1 MKRISKLLSIFL
13 VLFILV
19 GCASESGHESG
30 GEYYLNQLKNYEV
43 REKNSTLDDNAE
55 FDAYLDT
62 IFDELVSDNYLYMHF
77 NVADYKAMGIEKPEV
92 GFGHL
97 VYGVDQ
103 EEFNKTEKQLEDLLA
118 FDYDSLSL
126 RQQYDYDLLH
136 YSLLETLAGLYYSKY
151 DLIFSSASQFSDGIV
166 TNLME
171 FAMYDDESEEDFLV
185 VLKDVPNYINEAI
198 EYSKQQSN
206 DGLYHSDDML
216 DEEISYIDNLISSNG
231 KSIYEHYK
239 EYDIYPEVKEIV
251 ENEVI
256 PSFVT
261 LKDYLNTLYGKTK
274 SDKLALCKIDEG
286 YAEYTYMTSSS
297 NNKDMEDIYTELIEL
312 YFDWIYNFVSIYQD
326 DENILDNYEEFLKND
341 EVLNLNVEDLLEYL
355 RNNSS
360 KRYEYLENANY
371 VVSSLDTLGNTTLG
385 YYVSPPIDN
394 LNQNVIRV
402 NAKVDSDSYGQ
413 MSVFEVMAHEGF
425 PGHLYQNIYFQ
436 QTNPHKFRATQ
447 SFVGYTEGYADL
459 AAYDAL
465 EMLDIPEEYKGI
477 ARIDSITF
485 NSHIIYSIVDL
496 GVNYFGWSVNTLAKK
511 LDKMM
516 LDGTQAQELYDVVVA
531 MPGVFVRYGVGFVSY
546 LNLRKK
552 AMDELGDKFDFVAYH
567 RAIIENGPLPFA
579 ILEGVVEEYINEN
592 K

>member
-1 MKRISKLLSIFL
+1 MKRISKLLSILL

-19 GCASESGHESG
+19 GC
-30 GEYYLNQLKNYEV
+30 GEDSSPSAENYYLTQLKNYQV

-92 GFGHL
+92 GFGHI

-103 EEFNKTEKQLEDLLA
+103 EEFNKTEKQLEELLA
-118 FDYDSLSL
+118 FDYDKLSL

-136 YSLLETLAGLYYSKY
+136 YSLLETLCGLEYSKY
-151 DLIFSSASQFSDGIV
+151 NLIFSSSSQFSDGII

-171 FAMYDDESEEDFLV
+171 FAIYDEESEEDFLV
-185 VLKDVPNYINEAI
+185 VLIDVPNYINEAI

-239 EYDIYPEVKEIV
+239 EYDIYPEVKELV

-256 PSFVT
+256 PAFVT
-261 LKDYLNTLYGKTK
+261 LKDYLKTLYGKTT
-274 SDKLALCKIDEG
+274 SDKLTLCKIDEG
-286 YAEYTYMTSSS
+286 YAEYTYLINSSS
-297 NNKDMEDIYTELIEL
+297 NRDITDIYNDLVEL
-312 YFDWIYNFVSIYQD
+312 YFDWIYNFIGIYQD
-326 DENILDNYEEFLKND
+326 DENVLNKYGEYIQANK
-341 EVLNLNVEDLLEYL
+341 VLNLSSEDMLEYL

-360 KRYEYLENANY
+360 ERYEYLEDANY

-402 NAKVDSDSYGQ
+402 NAKIDSDYYDQ

-436 QTNPHKFRATQ
+436 QTNPHKVRATQ

-465 EMLDIPEEYKGI
+465 EMLDIPNEYKGI

-485 NSHIIYSIVDL
+485 NSHILYSIIDL
-496 GVNYFGWSVNTLAKK
+496 GVNYFGWNVKTLAKK
-511 LDKMM
+511 LDNLM
-516 LDGTQAQELYDVVVA
+516 LDASMAQDLYDTVVA
-531 MPGVFVRYGVGFVSY
+531 MPGVFVRYGVGFVNHI
-546 LNLRKK
+546 NLRKK
-552 AMDELGDKFDFVAYH
+552 AMDELGDKFDFVAYD

-579 ILEGVVEEYINEN
+579 ILEGVVEDYINEN

>member
-1 MKRISKLLSIFL
+1 MKRISKLLSILLVVFL
-13 VLFILV
+13 LT
-19 GCASESGHESG
+19 GCGLESGLESDS
-30 GEYYLNQLKNYEV
+30 EYLNQLKNYEV

-92 GFGHL
+92 GFGHI
-97 VYGVDQ
+97 VYGVDE

-136 YSLLETLAGLYYSKY
+136 YSLLETLCGLEYSKY
-151 DLIFSSASQFSDGIV
+151 NLIFSSASQFSDGIV

-171 FAMYDDESEEDFLV
+171 FAMYDEESEEDFLV

-206 DGLYHSDDML
+206 YGLYHSDDML

-239 EYDIYPEVKEIV
+239 DYDIYPEVKELV

-256 PSFVT
+256 PAFVT
-261 LKDYLNTLYGKTK
+261 LKDYLNTLYGKAK
-274 SDKLALCKIDEG
+274 SDKLALTKINKG
-286 YAEYTYMTSSS
+286 YAEYTYITNTS
-297 NNKDMEDIYTELIEL
+297 NNGDMYAIYTQLIEV
-312 YFDWIYNFVSIYQD
+312 YSDWVNNFINAYQNNEHILEDYEDFLND
-326 DENILDNYEEFLKND
+326 DKVI
-341 EVLNLNVEDLLEYL
+341 NLSAEDMLEYL

-360 KRYEYLENANY
+360 KRYEYLEDASY
-371 VVSSLDTLGNTTLG
+371 VVSALDTLGDSTLG

-402 NAKVDSDSYGQ
+402 NAKIDNDEYDQ

-436 QTNPHKFRATQ
+436 QRNPHKFRATQ
-447 SFVGYTEGYADL
+447 SFIGYTEGYADL
-459 AAYDAL
+459 AAMDAID
-465 EMLDIPEEYKGI
+465 MLNVDDGYK
-477 ARIDSITF
+477 AVAKLNSITF
-485 NSHIIYSIVDL
+485 NSHLLLSIVDL
-496 GVNYFGWSVNTLAKK
+496 GVNYFGWDVNTIGNKLEKLF
-511 LDKMM
+511 LDKAI
-516 LDGTQAQELYDVVVA
+516 AQPLYDMVVA
-531 MPGVFVRYGVGFVSY
+531 MPGTFVRYGVGYVSH

-552 AMDELGDKFDFVAYH
+552 AMDELGDKFDFVAYD

-579 ILEGVVEEYINEN
+579 ILEGVVENYINEN

>member
-1 MKRISKLLSIFL
+1 MKRISKLLSILL

-19 GCASESGHESG
+19 GCGEDSSPSGD
-30 GEYYLNQLKNYEV
+30 EYYLNQLKNYEV

-97 VYGVDQ
+97 VYGLD
-103 EEFNKTEKQLEDLLA
+103 EKEFNKTEKQLEDLLA

-239 EYDIYPEVKEIV
+239 DYDIYPEVKEIV

-436 QTNPHKFRATQ
+436 QRNPHKFRATQ

-516 LDGTQAQELYDVVVA
+516 LDGTQAQEIYDLVVA
-531 MPGVFVRYGVGFVSY
+531 MPGTFVRYGVGFVNHI
-546 LNLRKK
+546 NLRKK
-552 AMDELGDKFDFVAYH
+552 AMDELGDKFDFVAYDK
-567 RAIIENGPLPFA
+567 AIIENGPLPFA
-579 ILEGVVEEYINEN
+579 ILEGVVEDYINEN

>member
-1 MKRISKLLSIFL
+1 MKRISKLLSILL

-19 GCASESGHESG
+19 GCGEDSSPSGEN
-30 GEYYLNQLKNYEV
+30 YYLSQLKNYEV

-97 VYGVDQ
+97 VYGVDE
-103 EEFNKTEKQLEDLLA
+103 EEFNKTEKQLEELLA
-118 FDYDSLSL
+118 FDYDKLSL

-136 YSLLETLAGLYYSKY
+136 YSLLETLCGLEYSKY
-151 DLIFSSASQFSDGIV
+151 NLIFSSSSQFSDGIV

-171 FAMYDDESEEDFLV
+171 FAMYDEESEKDFLV

-216 DEEISYIDNLISSNG
+216 DEEISYIDNIISSNG

-239 EYDIYPEVKEIV
+239 EYDIYPEVKELV

-256 PSFVT
+256 PAFVT
-261 LKDYLNTLYGKTK
+261 LKDYLKTLYGKTT
-274 SDKLALCKIDEG
+274 SDKLTLCKIDEG
-286 YAEYTYMTSSS
+286 YAEYTYLINSSS
-297 NNKDMEDIYTELIEL
+297 NRDITDIYNDLVEL
-312 YFDWIYNFVSIYQD
+312 YFDWIYNFIGIYQD
-326 DENILDNYEEFLKND
+326 DENVLNKYGEYIQANK
-341 EVLNLNVEDLLEYL
+341 VLNLCSEDMLEYL

-360 KRYEYLENANY
+360 QRYEYLENANY

-402 NAKVDSDSYGQ
+402 NAKIDSDYYDQ

-436 QTNPHKFRATQ
+436 QTNPHKVRATQ

-465 EMLDIPEEYKGI
+465 EMLDIPNEYKGI

-485 NSHIIYSIVDL
+485 NSHILYSIVDL

-531 MPGVFVRYGVGFVSY
+531 MPGVFVRYGVGFVNHI
-546 LNLRKK
+546 NLRKK
-552 AMDELGDKFDFVAYH
+552 AMDELGDKFDYVAYDK
-567 RAIIENGPLPFA
+567 AIVENGPLPFA
-579 ILEGVVEEYINEN
+579 ILEGVVEDYINEN

>member
-1 MKRISKLLSIFL
+1 MKRISKLLSIL
-13 VLFILV
+13 LILFILV
-19 GCASESGHESG
+19 GC
-30 GEYYLNQLKNYEV
+30 GEDSSPSAENYYLTQLKNYEV
-43 REKNSTLDDNAE
+43 REKNSTLDDNTE

-92 GFGHL
+92 GFGHI

-136 YSLLETLAGLYYSKY
+136 YSLLETLCGLEYSKY
-151 DLIFSSASQFSDGIV
+151 NLIFSSSSQFSDGIV

-171 FAMYDDESEEDFLV
+171 FAIYDEESEEDFLA

-231 KSIYEHYK
+231 RSIYEHYK
-239 EYDIYPEVKEIV
+239 EYDIYPEVKELV

-256 PSFVT
+256 PAFVT
-261 LKDYLNTLYGKTK
+261 LKDYLKTLYGKTT
-274 SDKLALCKIDEG
+274 SDKLTLCKIDEG
-286 YAEYTYMTSSS
+286 YAEYTYLIDSSS
-297 NNKDMEDIYTELIEL
+297 NRDITDIYNDLVEL
-312 YFDWIYNFVSIYQD
+312 YFDWIYNFIGIYQD

-341 EVLNLNVEDLLEYL
+341 EVLNLNAEDLLEYL

-360 KRYEYLENANY
+360 ERYEYLEDANY

-394 LNQNVIRV
+394 LNQNGIRV
-402 NAKVDSDSYGQ
+402 NAKIDSDYYDQ

-436 QTNPHKFRATQ
+436 QTNPHKVRATQ

-465 EMLDIPEEYKGI
+465 EMLDIPNEYKGI

-485 NSHIIYSIVDL
+485 NSHILYSIIDL
-496 GVNYFGWSVNTLAKK
+496 GVNYFGWNVKTLAKK
-511 LDKMM
+511 LDNLM
-516 LDGTQAQELYDVVVA
+516 LDASMAQDLYDTVVA
-531 MPGVFVRYGVGFVSY
+531 MPGVFVRYGVGFVNHI
-546 LNLRKK
+546 NLRKK
-552 AMDELGDKFDFVAYH
+552 AMDELGDKFDFVAYD

-579 ILEGVVEEYINEN
+579 ILEGVVEDYINEN

>member
-1 MKRISKLLSIFL
+1 MKRISKLLSILL

-19 GCASESGHESG
+19 GC
-30 GEYYLNQLKNYEV
+30 GEDSSPSAENYYLTQLKNYEV
-43 REKNSTLDDNAE
+43 REKNSTLDDNKD
-55 FDAYLDT
+55 FDLFLDT

-92 GFGHL
+92 GFGHI
-97 VYGVDQ
+97 VYGVDE
-103 EEFNKTEKQLEDLLA
+103 EEFNKTEKQLEELLA
-118 FDYDSLSL
+118 FDYDKLSL

-136 YSLLETLAGLYYSKY
+136 YSLLETLCGLEYSKY
-151 DLIFSSASQFSDGIV
+151 NLIFSSSSQFSDGIV

-171 FAMYDDESEEDFLV
+171 FAIYDEESEEDFLV

-231 KSIYEHYK
+231 RSIYEHYK
-239 EYDIYPEVKEIV
+239 EYDIYPEVKELV

-256 PSFVT
+256 PAFVT
-261 LKDYLNTLYGKTK
+261 LKEYLNTLYGKTK
-274 SDKLALCKIDEG
+274 SDKLALTKINNG
-286 YAEYTYMTSSS
+286 YAEYTYITNTS
-297 NNKDMEDIYTELIEL
+297 NNGDMYAIYTQLIEV
-312 YFDWIYNFVSIYQD
+312 YSDWVNNFINAYQNNEHILEDYEDFLND
-326 DENILDNYEEFLKND
+326 DKAI
-341 EVLNLNVEDLLEYL
+341 NLSAEDMLEYL

-360 KRYEYLENANY
+360 KRYEYLEDANY
-371 VVSSLDTLGNTTLG
+371 VVSSLDTLGDSTLG

-402 NAKVDSDSYGQ
+402 NAKINNEEYDQ

-436 QTNPHKFRATQ
+436 QKNPHKFRATQ
-447 SFVGYTEGYADL
+447 SFIGYTEGYADL
-459 AAYDAL
+459 AAMDAID
-465 EMLDIPEEYKGI
+465 MLNVDDGYK
-477 ARIDSITF
+477 AVAKLNSITF
-485 NSHIIYSIVDL
+485 NSHLLLSIVDL
-496 GVNYFGWSVNTLAKK
+496 GVNYFGWDVNTIGNKLEKLF
-511 LDKMM
+511 LDKAI
-516 LDGTQAQELYDVVVA
+516 AQPLYDMVVA
-531 MPGVFVRYGVGFVSY
+531 MPGTFVRYGVGYVSH

-552 AMDELGDKFDFVAYH
+552 AMDELGDKFDFVAYD

-579 ILEGVVEEYINEN
+579 ILEGVVEDYINEN

>member
-1 MKRISKLLSIFL
+1 MKRISKLLSILL

-19 GCASESGHESG
+19 GC
-30 GEYYLNQLKNYEV
+30 GEDSSPSAENYYLTQLKNYEV
-43 REKNSTLDDNAE
+43 REKNSTLDDNKD
-55 FDAYLDT
+55 FDLFLDT

-92 GFGHL
+92 GFGHI
-97 VYGVDQ
+97 VYGVDE
-103 EEFNKTEKQLEDLLA
+103 EEFNKTEKQLEELLA
-118 FDYDSLSL
+118 FDYDKLSL

-136 YSLLETLAGLYYSKY
+136 YSLLETLCGLEYSKY
-151 DLIFSSASQFSDGIV
+151 NLIFSSSSQFSDGIV

-171 FAMYDDESEEDFLV
+171 FAMYDEESEEDFLA

-239 EYDIYPEVKEIV
+239 EYDIYPEVKELV

-256 PSFVT
+256 PAFVT
-261 LKDYLNTLYGKTK
+261 LKEYLNTLYGKTK
-274 SDKLALCKIDEG
+274 SDKLALTKINNG
-286 YAEYTYMTSSS
+286 YAEYTYITNTS
-297 NNKDMEDIYTELIEL
+297 NNGDMYAIYTQLIEV
-312 YFDWIYNFVSIYQD
+312 YSDWVNNFINAYQNNEHILEDYEDFLND
-326 DENILDNYEEFLKND
+326 DKAI
-341 EVLNLNVEDLLEYL
+341 NLSAEDMLEYL

-360 KRYEYLENANY
+360 KRYEYLEDANY
-371 VVSSLDTLGNTTLG
+371 VVSALDTLGDSTLG

-402 NAKVDSDSYGQ
+402 NAKINNEEYDQ

-436 QTNPHKFRATQ
+436 QKNPHKFRATQ
-447 SFVGYTEGYADL
+447 SFIGYTEGYADL
-459 AAYDAL
+459 AAMDAID
-465 EMLDIPEEYKGI
+465 MLNVDDGYK
-477 ARIDSITF
+477 AVAKLNSITF
-485 NSHIIYSIVDL
+485 NSHLLLSIVDL
-496 GVNYFGWSVNTLAKK
+496 GVNYFGWDVNTIGNKLEKLF
-511 LDKMM
+511 LDKAI
-516 LDGTQAQELYDVVVA
+516 AQPLYDMVVA
-531 MPGVFVRYGVGFVSY
+531 MPGTFVRYGVGYVSH

-552 AMDELGDKFDFVAYH
+552 AMDELGDKFDFVAYD

-579 ILEGVVEEYINEN
+579 ILEGVVEDYINEN

>member
-1 MKRISKLLSIFL
+1 MKRISKLLSILL

-19 GCASESGHESG
+19 GC
-30 GEYYLNQLKNYEV
+30 GEDSSPSAENYYLTQLKNYEV

-103 EEFNKTEKQLEDLLA
+103 EEFNKTEKQLEELLA
-118 FDYDSLSL
+118 FDYDELSL

-136 YSLLETLAGLYYSKY
+136 YSLLETLCGLEYSKY
-151 DLIFSSASQFSDGIV
+151 NLIFSSSSQFSDGIV

-171 FAMYDDESEEDFLV
+171 FAMYDEESEKDFLV

-216 DEEISYIDNLISSNG
+216 DEEISYIDTLISSNG

-239 EYDIYPEVKEIV
+239 EYDIYPEVKELV

-256 PSFVT
+256 PAFVT
-261 LKDYLNTLYGKTK
+261 LKDYLKTLYGKTT
-274 SDKLALCKIDEG
+274 SDKLTLCKIDEG
-286 YAEYTYMTSSS
+286 YAEYTYLINSSS
-297 NNKDMEDIYTELIEL
+297 NRDITDIYNDLVEL
-312 YFDWIYNFVSIYQD
+312 YFDWIYNFIGIYQD
-326 DENILDNYEEFLKND
+326 DENVLDKYAEYIKTN
-341 EVLNLNVEDLLEYL
+341 EVLNLSSEDMLEYL

-360 KRYEYLENANY
+360 ERYEYLEDANY

-402 NAKVDSDSYGQ
+402 NAKIDSDYYDQ

-465 EMLDIPEEYKGI
+465 EMLDIPNEYKGI

-485 NSHIIYSIVDL
+485 NSHILYSIIDL
-496 GVNYFGWSVNTLAKK
+496 GVNYFGWNVKTLTKK
-511 LDKMM
+511 LDNLM
-516 LDGTQAQELYDVVVA
+516 LDSSMAQDLYDTVVA
-531 MPGVFVRYGVGFVSY
+531 MPGVFVRYGVGFVNHI
-546 LNLRKK
+546 NLRKK
-552 AMDELGDKFDFVAYH
+552 AMDELGDKFDYVAYDK
-567 RAIIENGPLPFA
+567 AIVENGPLPFA
-579 ILEGVVEEYINEN
+579 ILEGVVEDYINEN

>member
-1 MKRISKLLSIFL
+1 MKRISKLLSILL

-19 GCASESGHESG
+19 GC
-30 GEYYLNQLKNYEV
+30 GEDSSPFAENYYLTQLKNYEV
-43 REKNSTLDDNAE
+43 REKNSTLDDNKD
-55 FDAYLDT
+55 FDLFLDT

-92 GFGHL
+92 GFGHI
-97 VYGVDQ
+97 VYGVDE

-136 YSLLETLAGLYYSKY
+136 YSLLETLCGLEYSKY
-151 DLIFSSASQFSDGIV
+151 NLIFSSSSQFSDGIV

-171 FAMYDDESEEDFLV
+171 FAIYDEESEEDFLV

-239 EYDIYPEVKEIV
+239 EYDIYPEVKELV

-256 PSFVT
+256 PAFVT
-261 LKDYLNTLYGKTK
+261 LKEYLNTLYGKTK
-274 SDKLALCKIDEG
+274 SDKLALTKINNG
-286 YAEYTYMTSSS
+286 YAEYTYITNTS
-297 NNKDMEDIYTELIEL
+297 NNGDMYAIYTQLIEV
-312 YFDWIYNFVSIYQD
+312 YSDWVNNFINAYQNNEHILEDYEDFLND
-326 DENILDNYEEFLKND
+326 DKAI
-341 EVLNLNVEDLLEYL
+341 NLSAEDMLEYL

-360 KRYEYLENANY
+360 KRYEYLEDANY
-371 VVSSLDTLGNTTLG
+371 VVSALDTLGDSTLG

-402 NAKVDSDSYGQ
+402 NAKINNEEYDQ

-436 QTNPHKFRATQ
+436 QKNPHKFRATQ
-447 SFVGYTEGYADL
+447 SFIGYTEGYADL
-459 AAYDAL
+459 AAMDAID
-465 EMLDIPEEYKGI
+465 MLNVDDGYK
-477 ARIDSITF
+477 AVAKLNSITF
-485 NSHIIYSIVDL
+485 NSHLLLSIVDL
-496 GVNYFGWSVNTLAKK
+496 GVNYFGWDVNTIGNKLEKLF
-511 LDKMM
+511 LDKAI
-516 LDGTQAQELYDVVVA
+516 AQPLYDMVVA
-531 MPGVFVRYGVGFVSY
+531 MPGTFVRYGVGYVSH

-552 AMDELGDKFDFVAYH
+552 AMDELGDKFDFVAYD

-579 ILEGVVEEYINEN
+579 ILEGVVEDYINEN

>member
-1 MKRISKLLSIFL
+1 MKRISKLLSILL
-13 VLFILV
+13 VLFIIV
-19 GCASESGHESG
+19 GC
-30 GEYYLNQLKNYEV
+30 GEDSSPSAENYYLTQLKNYEV

-92 GFGHL
+92 GFGHI
-97 VYGVDQ
+97 VYGVDE
-103 EEFNKTEKQLEDLLA
+103 EEFNKTEKQLEELLA
-118 FDYDSLSL
+118 FDYDKLSL

-136 YSLLETLAGLYYSKY
+136 YSLLETLCGLEYSKY
-151 DLIFSSASQFSDGIV
+151 NLIFSSSSQFSDGII

-171 FAMYDDESEEDFLV
+171 FAIYDEESEEDFLV

-216 DEEISYIDNLISSNG
+216 DEEISYIDTLISSNG

-239 EYDIYPEVKEIV
+239 EYDIYPEVKELV

-256 PSFVT
+256 PAFVT
-261 LKDYLNTLYGKTK
+261 LKDYLKTLYGKTT
-274 SDKLALCKIDEG
+274 SDKLTLCKIDEG
-286 YAEYTYMTSSS
+286 YAEYTYLINSSS
-297 NNKDMEDIYTELIEL
+297 NRDITDIYNDLVEL
-312 YFDWIYNFVSIYQD
+312 YFDWIYNFIGIYQD
-326 DENILDNYEEFLKND
+326 DENVLNKYGEYIQANK
-341 EVLNLNVEDLLEYL
+341 VLNLSSEDMLEYL

-360 KRYEYLENANY
+360 ERYEYLEDANY

-402 NAKVDSDSYGQ
+402 NAKIDSDYYDQ

-436 QTNPHKFRATQ
+436 QTNPHKVRATQ

-465 EMLDIPEEYKGI
+465 EMLDIPNEYKGI

-485 NSHIIYSIVDL
+485 NSHILYSIIDL
-496 GVNYFGWSVNTLAKK
+496 GVNYFGWNVKTLAKK
-511 LDKMM
+511 LDNLM
-516 LDGTQAQELYDVVVA
+516 LDSSMAQDLYDTVVA
-531 MPGVFVRYGVGFVSY
+531 MPGVFVRYGVGFVNHI
-546 LNLRKK
+546 NLRKK
-552 AMDELGDKFDFVAYH
+552 AMDELGDKFDFVTYD

-579 ILEGVVEEYINEN
+579 ILEGVVEDYINEN

>member
-1 MKRISKLLSIFL
+1 MKRISKLLSILL
-13 VLFILV
+13 VLFLLV
-19 GCASESGHESG
+19 GCGHES
-30 GEYYLNQLKNYEV
+30 ESNKYLEELKNYEV

-92 GFGHL
+92 GFGHI
-97 VYGVDQ
+97 VYGVDE

-151 DLIFSSASQFSDGIV
+151 DLIFSSSSQFSDGIV

-171 FAMYDDESEEDFLV
+171 FAMYDEESEEDFLV
-185 VLKDVPNYINEAI
+185 VLKDVQNYINEAI

-261 LKDYLNTLYGKTK
+261 LKDYLKTLYGKTT
-274 SDKLALCKIDEG
+274 SDKLTLSKIDKG
-286 YAEYTYMTSSS
+286 YAEYTYIINSS
-297 NNKDMEDIYTELIEL
+297 NNGDMNV
-312 YFDWIYNFVSIYQD
+312 IYNQLVEVYTDWVYNFISAYQKN
-326 DENILDNYEEFLKND
+326 ENILEDYEDFLND
-341 EVLNLNVEDLLEYL
+341 DKVINQSAEDMLEYL

-360 KRYEYLENANY
+360 KRYEYLEDASY
-371 VVSSLDTLGNTTLG
+371 VVSALDTLGDSTLG

-402 NAKVDSDSYGQ
+402 NAKIDNDEYDQ

-436 QTNPHKFRATQ
+436 QRNPHKFRATQ
-447 SFVGYTEGYADL
+447 SFIGYTEGYADL
-459 AAYDAL
+459 AAMDAIY
-465 EMLDIPEEYKGI
+465 MLNIDDGYK
-477 ARIDSITF
+477 AVAKLNSITF
-485 NSHIIYSIVDL
+485 NSHLLLSIVDL
-496 GVNYFGWSVNTLAKK
+496 GVNYFGWDVNTLGKK
-511 LDKMM
+511 LEKLFLDK
-516 LDGTQAQELYDVVVA
+516 TIAQTLYDMVVA
-531 MPGVFVRYGVGFVSY
+531 MPGTFVRYGVGYVSH

-552 AMDELGDKFDFVAYH
+552 AMDELGDKFDFVAYD

-579 ILEGVVEEYINEN
+579 ILEGVVENYINEN

>member
-1 MKRISKLLSIFL
+1 MKRISKLLSILL

-19 GCASESGHESG
+19 GC
-30 GEYYLNQLKNYEV
+30 GEDSSPSAENYYLTQLKNYEV
-43 REKNSTLDDNAE
+43 REKNSTLDDNKD
-55 FDAYLDT
+55 FDLFLDT

-92 GFGHL
+92 GFGHI
-97 VYGVDQ
+97 VYGVDE
-103 EEFNKTEKQLEDLLA
+103 EEFNKTEKQLEELLA
-118 FDYDSLSL
+118 FDYDKLSL

-136 YSLLETLAGLYYSKY
+136 YSLLETLCGLEYSKY
-151 DLIFSSASQFSDGIV
+151 NLIFSSSSQFCDGIV

-171 FAMYDDESEEDFLV
+171 FAIYDEESEEDFLV

-239 EYDIYPEVKEIV
+239 EYDIYPEVKELV

-256 PSFVT
+256 PAFVT
-261 LKDYLNTLYGKTK
+261 LKEYLNTLYGKTK
-274 SDKLALCKIDEG
+274 SDKLALTKINNG
-286 YAEYTYMTSSS
+286 YAEYTYITNTS
-297 NNKDMEDIYTELIEL
+297 NNGDMYAIYTQLIEV
-312 YFDWIYNFVSIYQD
+312 YSDWVNNFINAYQNNEHILEDYEDFLND
-326 DENILDNYEEFLKND
+326 DKAI
-341 EVLNLNVEDLLEYL
+341 NLSAEDMLEYL

-360 KRYEYLENANY
+360 KRYEYLEDANY
-371 VVSSLDTLGNTTLG
+371 VVSSLDTLGDSTLG

-402 NAKVDSDSYGQ
+402 NAKINNEEYDQ

-436 QTNPHKFRATQ
+436 QKNPHKFRATQ
-447 SFVGYTEGYADL
+447 SFIGYTEGYADL
-459 AAYDAL
+459 AAMDAID
-465 EMLDIPEEYKGI
+465 MLNVDDGYK
-477 ARIDSITF
+477 AVAKLNSITF
-485 NSHIIYSIVDL
+485 NSHLLLSIVDL
-496 GVNYFGWSVNTLAKK
+496 GVNYFGWDVNTIGNKLEKLF
-511 LDKMM
+511 LDKAI
-516 LDGTQAQELYDVVVA
+516 AQPLYDMVVA
-531 MPGVFVRYGVGFVSY
+531 MPGTFVRYGVGYVSH

-552 AMDELGDKFDFVAYH
+552 AMDELGDKFDFVAYD

-579 ILEGVVEEYINEN
+579 ILEGVVEDYINEN

>member
-1 MKRISKLLSIFL
+1 MKRISKLLSIL
-13 VLFILV
+13 LILFILV
-19 GCASESGHESG
+19 GC
-30 GEYYLNQLKNYEV
+30 GEDSSPSAENYYLTQLKNYEV
-43 REKNSTLDDNAE
+43 REKNSTLDDNKD
-55 FDAYLDT
+55 FDLFLDT

-92 GFGHL
+92 GFGHI

-136 YSLLETLAGLYYSKY
+136 YSLLETLCGLEYSKY
-151 DLIFSSASQFSDGIV
+151 NLIFSSSSQFSDGIV

-171 FAMYDDESEEDFLV
+171 FAIYDEESEEDFLV

-239 EYDIYPEVKEIV
+239 EYDIYPEVKELV

-256 PSFVT
+256 PAFVT

-274 SDKLALCKIDEG
+274 SDKLALTKINNG
-286 YAEYTYMTSSS
+286 YAEYTYITNTS
-297 NNKDMEDIYTELIEL
+297 NNGDMYAIYTQLIEV
-312 YFDWIYNFVSIYQD
+312 YSDWVNNFINAYQNNEHILEDYEDFLND
-326 DENILDNYEEFLKND
+326 DKAI
-341 EVLNLNVEDLLEYL
+341 NLSAEDMLEYL

-360 KRYEYLENANY
+360 KRYEYLEDANY
-371 VVSSLDTLGNTTLG
+371 VVSALDTLGDSTLG

-402 NAKVDSDSYGQ
+402 NAKINNEEYDQ

-436 QTNPHKFRATQ
+436 QKNPHKFRATQ
-447 SFVGYTEGYADL
+447 SFIGYTEGYADL
-459 AAYDAL
+459 AAMDAID
-465 EMLDIPEEYKGI
+465 MLNVDDEYK
-477 ARIDSITF
+477 AVAKLNSITF
-485 NSHIIYSIVDL
+485 NSHLLLSIVDL
-496 GVNYFGWSVNTLAKK
+496 GVNYFGWDVNTIGNKLEKLF
-511 LDKMM
+511 LDKAI
-516 LDGTQAQELYDVVVA
+516 AQPLYDMVVA
-531 MPGVFVRYGVGFVSY
+531 MPGTFVRYGVGYVSH

-552 AMDELGDKFDFVAYH
+552 AMDELGDKFDFVAYD

-579 ILEGVVEEYINEN
+579 ILEGVVEDYINEN

>member
-1 MKRISKLLSIFL
+1 MKRISKLLSILL

-19 GCASESGHESG
+19 GC
-30 GEYYLNQLKNYEV
+30 GEDSSPSAENYYLTQLKNYEV
-43 REKNSTLDDNAE
+43 REKNSTLDDNKD
-55 FDAYLDT
+55 FDLFLDT

-92 GFGHL
+92 GFGHI
-97 VYGVDQ
+97 VYGVDE

-118 FDYDSLSL
+118 FDYDKLSL

-136 YSLLETLAGLYYSKY
+136 YSLLETLCGLEYSKY
-151 DLIFSSASQFSDGIV
+151 NLIFSSSSQFSDGIV

-171 FAMYDDESEEDFLV
+171 FAMYDEESEEDFLA

-239 EYDIYPEVKEIV
+239 EYDIYPEVKELV

-256 PSFVT
+256 PAFVT
-261 LKDYLNTLYGKTK
+261 LKEYLNTLYGKTK
-274 SDKLALCKIDEG
+274 SDKLALTKINNG
-286 YAEYTYMTSSS
+286 YAEYTYITNTS
-297 NNKDMEDIYTELIEL
+297 NNGDMYAIYTQLIEV
-312 YFDWIYNFVSIYQD
+312 YSDWVNNFINAYQNNEHILEDYEDFLND
-326 DENILDNYEEFLKND
+326 DKAI
-341 EVLNLNVEDLLEYL
+341 NLSAEDMLEYL

-360 KRYEYLENANY
+360 KRYEYLEDANY
-371 VVSSLDTLGNTTLG
+371 VVSALDTLGDSTLG

-402 NAKVDSDSYGQ
+402 NAKINNEEYDQ

-436 QTNPHKFRATQ
+436 QKNPHKFRATQ
-447 SFVGYTEGYADL
+447 SFIGYTEGYADL
-459 AAYDAL
+459 AAMDAID
-465 EMLDIPEEYKGI
+465 MLNVDDEYK
-477 ARIDSITF
+477 AVAKLNSITF
-485 NSHIIYSIVDL
+485 NSHLLLSIVDL
-496 GVNYFGWSVNTLAKK
+496 GVNYFGWDVNTIGNKLEKLF
-511 LDKMM
+511 LDKAI
-516 LDGTQAQELYDVVVA
+516 AQPLYDMVVA
-531 MPGVFVRYGVGFVSY
+531 MPGTFVRYGVGYVSH

-552 AMDELGDKFDFVAYH
+552 AMDELGDKFDFVAYD

-579 ILEGVVEEYINEN
+579 ILEGVVEDYINEN

>member
-1 MKRISKLLSIFL
+1 MKRISKLLSILL

-19 GCASESGHESG
+19 GC
-30 GEYYLNQLKNYEV
+30 GEDPSPSAENYYLTQLKNYEV
-43 REKNSTLDDNAE
+43 REKNSTLDDNKD
-55 FDAYLDT
+55 FDLFLDT

-92 GFGHL
+92 GFGHI
-97 VYGVDQ
+97 VYGVDE

-118 FDYDSLSL
+118 FDYDKLSL

-136 YSLLETLAGLYYSKY
+136 YSLLETLCGLEYSKY
-151 DLIFSSASQFSDGIV
+151 NLIFSSSSQFCDGIV

-171 FAMYDDESEEDFLV
+171 FAMYDEESEEDFLA

-239 EYDIYPEVKEIV
+239 EYDIYPEVKELV

-256 PSFVT
+256 PAFVT
-261 LKDYLNTLYGKTK
+261 LKEYLNTLYGKTK
-274 SDKLALCKIDEG
+274 SDKLALTKINNG
-286 YAEYTYMTSSS
+286 YAEYTYITNTS
-297 NNKDMEDIYTELIEL
+297 NNGDMYAIYTQLIEV
-312 YFDWIYNFVSIYQD
+312 YSDWVNNFINAYQNNEHILEDYEDFLND
-326 DENILDNYEEFLKND
+326 DKAI
-341 EVLNLNVEDLLEYL
+341 NLSAEDMLEYL

-360 KRYEYLENANY
+360 KRYEYLEDANY
-371 VVSSLDTLGNTTLG
+371 VVSALDTLGDSTLG

-402 NAKVDSDSYGQ
+402 NAKINNEEYDQ

-436 QTNPHKFRATQ
+436 QKNPHKFRATQ
-447 SFVGYTEGYADL
+447 SFIGYTEGYADL
-459 AAYDAL
+459 AAMDAID
-465 EMLDIPEEYKGI
+465 MLNVDDGYK
-477 ARIDSITF
+477 AVAKLNSITF
-485 NSHIIYSIVDL
+485 NSHLLLSIVDL
-496 GVNYFGWSVNTLAKK
+496 GVNYFGWDVNTIGNKLEKLF
-511 LDKMM
+511 LDKAI
-516 LDGTQAQELYDVVVA
+516 AQPLYDMVVA
-531 MPGVFVRYGVGFVSY
+531 MPGTFVRYGVGYVSH

-552 AMDELGDKFDFVAYH
+552 AMDELGDKFDFVAYDK
-567 RAIIENGPLPFA
+567 AIIENGPLPFA
-579 ILEGVVEEYINEN
+579 ILEGVVEDYINEN

>member
-1 MKRISKLLSIFL
+1 MKRISKLLSILL

-19 GCASESGHESG
+19 GC
-30 GEYYLNQLKNYEV
+30 GEDSSPSAENYYLTQLKNYEV
-43 REKNSTLDDNAE
+43 REKNSTLDDNKD
-55 FDAYLDT
+55 FDLFLDT

-92 GFGHL
+92 GFGHI
-97 VYGVDQ
+97 VYGVDE

-118 FDYDSLSL
+118 FDYDKLSL

-136 YSLLETLAGLYYSKY
+136 YSLLETLCGLEYSKY
-151 DLIFSSASQFSDGIV
+151 NLIFSSSSQFSDGIV

-171 FAMYDDESEEDFLV
+171 FAMYDEESEKDFLV

-239 EYDIYPEVKEIV
+239 EYDIYPEVKELV

-256 PSFVT
+256 PAFVT
-261 LKDYLNTLYGKTK
+261 LKEYLNTLYGKTK
-274 SDKLALCKIDEG
+274 SDKLALTKINNG
-286 YAEYTYMTSSS
+286 YAEYTYITNTS
-297 NNKDMEDIYTELIEL
+297 NNGDMYAIYTQLIEV
-312 YFDWIYNFVSIYQD
+312 YSDWVNNFINAYQNNEHILEDYEDFLND
-326 DENILDNYEEFLKND
+326 DKAI
-341 EVLNLNVEDLLEYL
+341 NLSAEDMLEYL

-360 KRYEYLENANY
+360 KRYEYLEDANY
-371 VVSSLDTLGNTTLG
+371 VVSSLDTLGDSTLG

-402 NAKVDSDSYGQ
+402 NAKINNEEYDQ

-436 QTNPHKFRATQ
+436 QKNPHKFRATQ
-447 SFVGYTEGYADL
+447 SFIGYTEGYADL
-459 AAYDAL
+459 AAMDAID
-465 EMLDIPEEYKGI
+465 MLNVDDGYKTV
-477 ARIDSITF
+477 AKLNSITF
-485 NSHIIYSIVDL
+485 NSHLLLSIVDL
-496 GVNYFGWSVNTLAKK
+496 GVNYFGWDVNTIGNKLEKLF
-511 LDKMM
+511 LDKAI
-516 LDGTQAQELYDVVVA
+516 AQPLYDMVVA
-531 MPGVFVRYGVGFVSY
+531 MPGTFVRYGVGYVSH

-552 AMDELGDKFDFVAYH
+552 AMDELGDKFDYVAYDK
-567 RAIIENGPLPFA
+567 AIVENGPLPFA
-579 ILEGVVEEYINEN
+579 ILEGVVEDYINEN

>member
-1 MKRISKLLSIFL
+1 MKRISKLLSILL

-19 GCASESGHESG
+19 GC
-30 GEYYLNQLKNYEV
+30 GEDSSPSTENYYLTQLKNYEV

-92 GFGHL
+92 GFGHI
-97 VYGVDQ
+97 VYGVDE
-103 EEFNKTEKQLEDLLA
+103 EEFNKTEKQLEELLA
-118 FDYDSLSL
+118 FDYDKLSL

-136 YSLLETLAGLYYSKY
+136 YSLLETLCGLEYSKY
-151 DLIFSSASQFSDGIV
+151 NLIFSSSSQFSDGII

-171 FAMYDDESEEDFLV
+171 FAIYDEESEEDFLV

-216 DEEISYIDNLISSNG
+216 DEEISYIDTLISSNG

-239 EYDIYPEVKEIV
+239 EYDIYPEVKELV

-256 PSFVT
+256 PAFVT
-261 LKDYLNTLYGKTK
+261 LKDYLKTLYGKTT
-274 SDKLALCKIDEG
+274 SDELTLCKIDEG
-286 YAEYTYMTSSS
+286 YAEYTYLINSSS
-297 NNKDMEDIYTELIEL
+297 NRDITDIYNDLVEL
-312 YFDWIYNFVSIYQD
+312 YFDWIYNFIGIYQD
-326 DENILDNYEEFLKND
+326 DENVLNKYGEYIQANK
-341 EVLNLNVEDLLEYL
+341 VLNLSSEDMLEYL

-360 KRYEYLENANY
+360 ERYEYLEDANY

-402 NAKVDSDSYGQ
+402 NAKIDSDYYDQ

-436 QTNPHKFRATQ
+436 QTNPHKVRATQ

-465 EMLDIPEEYKGI
+465 EMLDIPNEYKGI

-485 NSHIIYSIVDL
+485 NSHILYSIIDL
-496 GVNYFGWSVNTLAKK
+496 GVNYFGWNVKTLAKK
-511 LDKMM
+511 LDNLM
-516 LDGTQAQELYDVVVA
+516 LDSSMAQDLYDTVVA
-531 MPGVFVRYGVGFVSY
+531 MPGVFVRYGVGFVNHI
-546 LNLRKK
+546 NLRKK
-552 AMDELGDKFDFVAYH
+552 AMDELGEKFDFVAYD

-579 ILEGVVEEYINEN
+579 ILEGVVEDYINEN

>member
-1 MKRISKLLSIFL
+1 M
-13 VLFILV
+13 
-19 GCASESGHESG
+19 GCGGDSSPCG

-92 GFGHL
+92 GFGHI
-97 VYGVDQ
+97 VYGVDE

-136 YSLLETLAGLYYSKY
+136 YSLLETLCGLEYSKY
-151 DLIFSSASQFSDGIV
+151 NLIFSSSSQFSDGIV

-171 FAMYDDESEEDFLV
+171 FAMYDEESEEDFLV

-239 EYDIYPEVKEIV
+239 DYDIYPEVKELV

-256 PSFVT
+256 PAFVT
-261 LKDYLNTLYGKTK
+261 LKDYLNTLYGKAK
-274 SDKLALCKIDEG
+274 SDKLALTKINKG
-286 YAEYTYMTSSS
+286 YAEYTYITNTS
-297 NNKDMEDIYTELIEL
+297 NNGDMYAIYTQLIEV
-312 YFDWIYNFVSIYQD
+312 YSDWVNNFINAYQNNEHILEDYEDFLND
-326 DENILDNYEEFLKND
+326 DKVI
-341 EVLNLNVEDLLEYL
+341 NLSAEDMLEYL

-360 KRYEYLENANY
+360 KRYEYLEDASY
-371 VVSSLDTLGNTTLG
+371 VVSALDTLGDSTLG

-402 NAKVDSDSYGQ
+402 NAKIDNDEYDQ

-436 QTNPHKFRATQ
+436 QRNPHKFRATQ
-447 SFVGYTEGYADL
+447 SFIGYTEGYADL
-459 AAYDAL
+459 AAMDAID
-465 EMLDIPEEYKGI
+465 MLNVDDGYK
-477 ARIDSITF
+477 AVAKLNSITF
-485 NSHIIYSIVDL
+485 NSHLLLSIVDL
-496 GVNYFGWSVNTLAKK
+496 GVNYFGWDVNTIGNKLEKLF
-511 LDKMM
+511 LDKAI
-516 LDGTQAQELYDVVVA
+516 AQPLYDMVVA
-531 MPGVFVRYGVGFVSY
+531 MPGTFVRYGVGYVSH

-552 AMDELGDKFDFVAYH
+552 AMDELGDKFDFVAYD

-579 ILEGVVEEYINEN
+579 ILEGVVENYINEN

>member
-1 MKRISKLLSIFL
+1 MKRISKLLSILL

-19 GCASESGHESG
+19 GC
-30 GEYYLNQLKNYEV
+30 GEDSSPSAENYYLTQLKNYEV

-92 GFGHL
+92 GFGHI
-97 VYGVDQ
+97 VYGVDP

-136 YSLLETLAGLYYSKY
+136 YSLLETLCGLEYSKY
-151 DLIFSSASQFSDGIV
+151 NLIFSSSSQFSDGII

-171 FAMYDDESEEDFLV
+171 FAIYDEESEEDFLV

-216 DEEISYIDNLISSNG
+216 DEEISYIDTLISSNG

-239 EYDIYPEVKEIV
+239 EYDIYPEVKELV

-256 PSFVT
+256 PAFVT
-261 LKDYLNTLYGKTK
+261 LKDYLKTLYGKTT
-274 SDKLALCKIDEG
+274 SDELTLCKIDEG
-286 YAEYTYMTSSS
+286 YAEYTYLINSSS
-297 NNKDMEDIYTELIEL
+297 NRDITDIYNDLVEL
-312 YFDWIYNFVSIYQD
+312 YFDWIYNFIGIYQD
-326 DENILDNYEEFLKND
+326 DENVLDKYAEYIKTN
-341 EVLNLNVEDLLEYL
+341 EVLNLSSEDMLEYL

-360 KRYEYLENANY
+360 ERYEYLEDANY

-402 NAKVDSDSYGQ
+402 NAKIDSDYYDQ

-436 QTNPHKFRATQ
+436 QTNPHKVRATQ
-447 SFVGYTEGYADL
+447 SIVGYTEGYADL

-465 EMLDIPEEYKGI
+465 EMLDIPNEYKGI

-485 NSHIIYSIVDL
+485 NSHILYSIIDL
-496 GVNYFGWSVNTLAKK
+496 GVNYFGWNVKTLAKK
-511 LDKMM
+511 LDNLM
-516 LDGTQAQELYDVVVA
+516 LDSSMAQDLYDTVVA
-531 MPGVFVRYGVGFVSY
+531 MPGVFVRYGVGFVNHI
-546 LNLRKK
+546 NLRKK
-552 AMDELGDKFDFVAYH
+552 AMDELGDKFDYVAYDK
-567 RAIIENGPLPFA
+567 AIVENGPLPFA
-579 ILEGVVEEYINEN
+579 ILEGVVEDYINEN

>member
-1 MKRISKLLSIFL
+1 MKRISKLLSILL

-19 GCASESGHESG
+19 GC
-30 GEYYLNQLKNYEV
+30 GEDSSPSAENYYLTQLKNYEV
-43 REKNSTLDDNAE
+43 REKNSTLDDNKD
-55 FDAYLDT
+55 FDLFLDT

-92 GFGHL
+92 GFGHI
-97 VYGVDQ
+97 VYGVDE

-118 FDYDSLSL
+118 FDYDKLSL

-136 YSLLETLAGLYYSKY
+136 YSLLETLCGLEYSKY
-151 DLIFSSASQFSDGIV
+151 NLIFSSSSQFSDGIV

-171 FAMYDDESEEDFLV
+171 FAMYDEESEEDFLA

-239 EYDIYPEVKEIV
+239 EYDIYPEVKELV

-256 PSFVT
+256 PAFVT
-261 LKDYLNTLYGKTK
+261 LKEYLNTLYGKTK
-274 SDKLALCKIDEG
+274 SDKLALTKINNG
-286 YAEYTYMTSSS
+286 YAEYTYITNTS
-297 NNKDMEDIYTELIEL
+297 NNGDMYAIYTQLIEV
-312 YFDWIYNFVSIYQD
+312 YSDWVNNFINAYQNNEHILEDYEDFLND
-326 DENILDNYEEFLKND
+326 DKAI
-341 EVLNLNVEDLLEYL
+341 NLSAEDMLEYL

-360 KRYEYLENANY
+360 KRYEYLEDANY
-371 VVSSLDTLGNTTLG
+371 VVSTLDTLGDSTLG

-402 NAKVDSDSYGQ
+402 NAKINNEEYDQ

-436 QTNPHKFRATQ
+436 QKNPHKFRATQ
-447 SFVGYTEGYADL
+447 SFIGYTEGYADL
-459 AAYDAL
+459 AAMDAID
-465 EMLDIPEEYKGI
+465 MLNVDDGYK
-477 ARIDSITF
+477 AVAKLNSITF
-485 NSHIIYSIVDL
+485 NSHLLLSIVDL
-496 GVNYFGWSVNTLAKK
+496 GVNYFGWDVNTIGNKLEKLF
-511 LDKMM
+511 LDKAI
-516 LDGTQAQELYDVVVA
+516 AQPLYDMVVA
-531 MPGVFVRYGVGFVSY
+531 MPGTFVRYGVGYVSH

-552 AMDELGDKFDFVAYH
+552 AMDELGDKFDFVAYDM
-567 RAIIENGPLPFA
+567 AIIENGPLPFA
-579 ILEGVVEEYINEN
+579 ILEGVVEDYINEN

>member
-1 MKRISKLLSIFL
+1 MKRISKLLSILL
-13 VLFILV
+13 VLFIIV
-19 GCASESGHESG
+19 GC
-30 GEYYLNQLKNYEV
+30 GEDSSPSAENYYLTQLKNYQV

-77 NVADYKAMGIEKPEV
+77 NVADYKVMGIEKPEV
-92 GFGHL
+92 GFGHI
-97 VYGVDQ
+97 VYGVDE
-103 EEFNKTEKQLEDLLA
+103 EEFNKTEKQLEELLA
-118 FDYDSLSL
+118 FDYDKLSL

-136 YSLLETLAGLYYSKY
+136 YSLLETLCGLEYSKY
-151 DLIFSSASQFSDGIV
+151 NLIFSSSSQFSDGII

-171 FAMYDDESEEDFLV
+171 FAIYDEESEEDFLV

-216 DEEISYIDNLISSNG
+216 DEEISYIDTLISSNG

-239 EYDIYPEVKEIV
+239 EYDIYPEVKELV

-256 PSFVT
+256 PAFVT
-261 LKDYLNTLYGKTK
+261 LKDYLKTLYGKTT
-274 SDKLALCKIDEG
+274 SDKLTLCKIDEG
-286 YAEYTYMTSSS
+286 YAEYTYLINSSS
-297 NNKDMEDIYTELIEL
+297 NRDITDIYNDLVEL
-312 YFDWIYNFVSIYQD
+312 YFDWIYNFIGIYQD
-326 DENILDNYEEFLKND
+326 DENVLDKYAEYIKTN
-341 EVLNLNVEDLLEYL
+341 EVLNLSSEDMLEYL

-360 KRYEYLENANY
+360 ERYEYLEDANY
-371 VVSSLDTLGNTTLG
+371 AVSSLDTLGNTTLG

-402 NAKVDSDSYGQ
+402 NAKIDSDYYDQ

-436 QTNPHKFRATQ
+436 QTNPHKVRATQ

-465 EMLDIPEEYKGI
+465 EMLDIPNEYKGI

-485 NSHIIYSIVDL
+485 NSHILYSIIDL
-496 GVNYFGWSVNTLAKK
+496 GVNYFGWNVKTLAKK
-511 LDKMM
+511 LDNLM
-516 LDGTQAQELYDVVVA
+516 LDSSMAQDLYDTVVA
-531 MPGVFVRYGVGFVSY
+531 MPGVFVRYGVGFVSHI
-546 LNLRKK
+546 NLRKK
-552 AMDELGDKFDFVAYH
+552 AMDKLGDKFDFVAYD

-579 ILEGVVEEYINEN
+579 ILEGVVEDYINEN

>member
-1 MKRISKLLSIFL
+1 MKRISKLLSILL

-19 GCASESGHESG
+19 GC
-30 GEYYLNQLKNYEV
+30 GEDSSPSAENYYLTQLKNYEV
-43 REKNSTLDDNAE
+43 REKNSTLDDNKD
-55 FDAYLDT
+55 FDLFLDT

-92 GFGHL
+92 GFGHI
-97 VYGVDQ
+97 VYGVDE
-103 EEFNKTEKQLEDLLA
+103 EEFNKTEKQLEELLA
-118 FDYDSLSL
+118 FDYDKLSL

-136 YSLLETLAGLYYSKY
+136 YSLLETLCGLEYSKY
-151 DLIFSSASQFSDGIV
+151 NLIFSSSSQFCDGIV

-171 FAMYDDESEEDFLV
+171 FAIYDEESEEDFLV

-231 KSIYEHYK
+231 RSIYEHYK
-239 EYDIYPEVKEIV
+239 EYDIYPEVKELV

-256 PSFVT
+256 PAFVT
-261 LKDYLNTLYGKTK
+261 LKEYLNTLYGKTK
-274 SDKLALCKIDEG
+274 SDKLALTKINKG
-286 YAEYTYMTSSS
+286 YAEYTYITNTS
-297 NNKDMEDIYTELIEL
+297 NNGDMYAIYTQLIEV
-312 YFDWIYNFVSIYQD
+312 YSDWVNNFINAYQNNEHILEDYEDFLND
-326 DENILDNYEEFLKND
+326 DKAI
-341 EVLNLNVEDLLEYL
+341 NLSAEDMLEYL

-360 KRYEYLENANY
+360 KRYEYLEDANY
-371 VVSSLDTLGNTTLG
+371 VVSSLDTLGDSTLG

-402 NAKVDSDSYGQ
+402 NAKINNEEYDQ

-436 QTNPHKFRATQ
+436 QKNPHKFRATQ
-447 SFVGYTEGYADL
+447 SFIGYTEGYADL
-459 AAYDAL
+459 AAMDAID
-465 EMLDIPEEYKGI
+465 MLNVDDGYK
-477 ARIDSITF
+477 AVAKLNSITF
-485 NSHIIYSIVDL
+485 NSHLLLSIVDL
-496 GVNYFGWSVNTLAKK
+496 GVNYFGWDVNTIGNKLEKLF
-511 LDKMM
+511 LDKAI
-516 LDGTQAQELYDVVVA
+516 AQPLYDMVVA
-531 MPGVFVRYGVGFVSY
+531 MPGTFVRYGVGYVSH

-552 AMDELGDKFDFVAYH
+552 AMDELGDKFDFVAYD

-579 ILEGVVEEYINEN
+579 ILEGVVEDYINEN

>member
-1 MKRISKLLSIFL
+1 MKRISKLLSILL

-19 GCASESGHESG
+19 GCGEDSSPSSEN
-30 GEYYLNQLKNYEV
+30 YYLTQLKNYEV

-92 GFGHL
+92 GFGHI

-103 EEFNKTEKQLEDLLA
+103 EEFNKTEKQLEELLA
-118 FDYDSLSL
+118 FDYDKLSL

-136 YSLLETLAGLYYSKY
+136 YSLLETLCGLEYSKY
-151 DLIFSSASQFSDGIV
+151 NLIFSSSSQFSDGII

-171 FAMYDDESEEDFLV
+171 FAIYDEESEEDFLV

-216 DEEISYIDNLISSNG
+216 DEEISYIDNLILSNG

-256 PSFVT
+256 PAFVT
-261 LKDYLNTLYGKTK
+261 LKDYLKTLYGKTT
-274 SDKLALCKIDEG
+274 SDKLTLCKIDEG
-286 YAEYTYMTSSS
+286 YAEYTYLINSSS
-297 NNKDMEDIYTELIEL
+297 NRDITDIYNDLVEL
-312 YFDWIYNFVSIYQD
+312 YFDWIYNFIGIYQE
-326 DENILDNYEEFLKND
+326 DENVLNKYGEYIQANK
-341 EVLNLNVEDLLEYL
+341 VLNLSSEDMLEYL

-360 KRYEYLENANY
+360 ERYEYLEDANY

-402 NAKVDSDSYGQ
+402 NAKIDSDYYDQ

-436 QTNPHKFRATQ
+436 QTNPHKVRATQ

-465 EMLDIPEEYKGI
+465 EMLDIPNEYKGI

-485 NSHIIYSIVDL
+485 NSHILYSIIDL
-496 GVNYFGWSVNTLAKK
+496 GVNYFGWNVKTLAKK
-511 LDKMM
+511 LDNLM
-516 LDGTQAQELYDVVVA
+516 LDSSMAQDLYDTVVA
-531 MPGVFVRYGVGFVSY
+531 MPGVFVRYGVGFVNHI
-546 LNLRKK
+546 NLRKK
-552 AMDELGDKFDFVAYH
+552 AMDELGDKFDFVAYD

-579 ILEGVVEEYINEN
+579 ILEGVVEDYINEN

>member
-1 MKRISKLLSIFL
+1 MKRISKLLSILL

-19 GCASESGHESG
+19 GC
-30 GEYYLNQLKNYEV
+30 GEDSSPSAENYYLTQLKNYEV
-43 REKNSTLDDNAE
+43 REKNSTLDDNKD
-55 FDAYLDT
+55 FDLFLDT

-92 GFGHL
+92 GFGHI
-97 VYGVDQ
+97 VYGVDE

-118 FDYDSLSL
+118 FDYDKLSL

-136 YSLLETLAGLYYSKY
+136 YSLLETLCGLEYSKY
-151 DLIFSSASQFSDGIV
+151 NLIFSSSSQFSDGIV

-171 FAMYDDESEEDFLV
+171 FAMYDEESEEDFLA

-239 EYDIYPEVKEIV
+239 EYDIYPEVKELV

-256 PSFVT
+256 PAFVT
-261 LKDYLNTLYGKTK
+261 LKEYLNTLYGKTK
-274 SDKLALCKIDEG
+274 SDKLALTKINNG
-286 YAEYTYMTSSS
+286 YAEYTYITNTS
-297 NNKDMEDIYTELIEL
+297 NNGDMYAIYTQLIEV
-312 YFDWIYNFVSIYQD
+312 YSDWVNNFINAYQNNEHILEDYEDFLND
-326 DENILDNYEEFLKND
+326 DKAI
-341 EVLNLNVEDLLEYL
+341 NLSAEDMLEYL

-360 KRYEYLENANY
+360 KRYEYLEDANY
-371 VVSSLDTLGNTTLG
+371 VVSSLDTLGDSTLG

-402 NAKVDSDSYGQ
+402 NAKINNEDYDQ

-436 QTNPHKFRATQ
+436 QKNPHKFRATQ
-447 SFVGYTEGYADL
+447 SFIGYTEGYADL
-459 AAYDAL
+459 AAMDAID
-465 EMLDIPEEYKGI
+465 MLNVDDEYK
-477 ARIDSITF
+477 AVAKLNSITF
-485 NSHIIYSIVDL
+485 NSHLLLSIVDL
-496 GVNYFGWSVNTLAKK
+496 GVNYFGWDVNTIGNKLEKLF
-511 LDKMM
+511 LDKAI
-516 LDGTQAQELYDVVVA
+516 AQPLYDVVVA
-531 MPGVFVRYGVGFVSY
+531 MPGTFVRYGVGYVSH

-552 AMDELGDKFDFVAYH
+552 AMDELGDKFDFVAYD
-567 RAIIENGPLPFA
+567 RVIIENGPLPFA
-579 ILEGVVEEYINEN
+579 ILEGVVEDYINEN

>member
-1 MKRISKLLSIFL
+1 MKKISKLLSILLVVFL
-13 VLFILV
+13 LV
-19 GCASESGHESG
+19 GC
-30 GEYYLNQLKNYEV
+30 GEDSSPSADNYYLTQLKNYQV
-43 REKNSTLDDNAE
+43 REKNSTLDDNRD
-55 FDAYLDT
+55 FDLFLDT

-92 GFGHL
+92 GFGHI
-97 VYGVDQ
+97 VYGVDE
-103 EEFNKTEKQLEDLLA
+103 EEFNKTEKQLEELLA
-118 FDYDSLSL
+118 FDYDKLSL

-136 YSLLETLAGLYYSKY
+136 YSLLETLCGLEYSKY
-151 DLIFSSASQFSDGIV
+151 NLIFSSSSQFSDGIV

-171 FAMYDDESEEDFLV
+171 FAIYDEESEEDFLV

-261 LKDYLNTLYGKTK
+261 LKDYLKTLYGKTT
-274 SDKLALCKIDEG
+274 SDKLTLSKIDKG
-286 YAEYTYMTSSS
+286 YAEYTYLINSSS
-297 NNKDMEDIYTELIEL
+297 NRDITDIYNDLVEL
-312 YFDWIYNFVSIYQD
+312 YFDWIYNFIGIYQD

-341 EVLNLNVEDLLEYL
+341 EVLNLNAEDLLEYL

-360 KRYEYLENANY
+360 ERYEYLEDANY

-402 NAKVDSDSYGQ
+402 NAKIDSDYYDQ

-436 QTNPHKFRATQ
+436 QTNPHKVRATQ

-465 EMLDIPEEYKGI
+465 EMLDISNEYKGI

-485 NSHIIYSIVDL
+485 NSHILYSIIDL
-496 GVNYFGWSVNTLAKK
+496 GVNYFGWNVKTLANK
-511 LDKMM
+511 LDNLM
-516 LDGTQAQELYDVVVA
+516 LDSSMAQDLYDTVVA
-531 MPGVFVRYGVGFVSY
+531 MPGVFVRYGVGFVNHI
-546 LNLRKK
+546 NLRKK
-552 AMDELGDKFDFVAYH
+552 AMDELGDKFDFVAYDK
-567 RAIIENGPLPFA
+567 AIIENGPLPFA
-579 ILEGVVEEYINEN
+579 ILEGVVENYINEN

>member
-1 MKRISKLLSIFL
+1 MKRISKLLSILL

-19 GCASESGHESG
+19 GCGEDSSLSGEN
-30 GEYYLNQLKNYEV
+30 YYLSQLKNYEV

-97 VYGVDQ
+97 VYGLDE

-118 FDYDSLSL
+118 FDYDKLSL

-136 YSLLETLAGLYYSKY
+136 YSLLETLCGLEYSKY
-151 DLIFSSASQFSDGIV
+151 NLIFSSSSQFSDGIV

-171 FAMYDDESEEDFLV
+171 FAMYDEESEKDFLV

-216 DEEISYIDNLISSNG
+216 DEEISYIDTLISSNG

-239 EYDIYPEVKEIV
+239 EYDIYPEVKELV

-256 PSFVT
+256 PAFVT
-261 LKDYLNTLYGKTK
+261 LKDYLKTLYGKTT
-274 SDKLALCKIDEG
+274 SDKLTLCKIDEG
-286 YAEYTYMTSSS
+286 YAEYTYLINSSS
-297 NNKDMEDIYTELIEL
+297 NRDITDIYNDLVEL
-312 YFDWIYNFVSIYQD
+312 YFDWIYNFIGIYQD
-326 DENILDNYEEFLKND
+326 DENVLDKYAEYIKTN
-341 EVLNLNVEDLLEYL
+341 EVLNLSSEDMLEYL

-360 KRYEYLENANY
+360 ERYEYLEDANY
-371 VVSSLDTLGNTTLG
+371 AVSSLDTLGNTTLG

-402 NAKVDSDSYGQ
+402 NAKIDSDYYDQ

-436 QTNPHKFRATQ
+436 QTNPHKVRATQ

-465 EMLDIPEEYKGI
+465 EMLDIPNEYKGI

-485 NSHIIYSIVDL
+485 NSHILYSIIDL
-496 GVNYFGWSVNTLAKK
+496 GVNYFGWNVKTLAKK
-511 LDKMM
+511 LDNLM
-516 LDGTQAQELYDVVVA
+516 LDASMAQDLYDTVVA
-531 MPGVFVRYGVGFVSY
+531 MPGVFVRYGVGFVSH

-552 AMDELGDKFDFVAYH
+552 AMDELGDKFDFVAYD

-579 ILEGVVEEYINEN
+579 ILEGVVENYINEN

>member
-1 MKRISKLLSIFL
+1 MKKISKLLSILLVVFL
-13 VLFILV
+13 LV
-19 GCASESGHESG
+19 GC
-30 GEYYLNQLKNYEV
+30 GEDSSPSAENYYLTQLKNYQV
-43 REKNSTLDDNAE
+43 REKNSTLDDNRD
-55 FDAYLDT
+55 FDLFLDT

-92 GFGHL
+92 GFGHI

-103 EEFNKTEKQLEDLLA
+103 EEFNKTKKQLEELLV
-118 FDYDSLSL
+118 FDYDKLSL

-136 YSLLETLAGLYYSKY
+136 YSLLETLCGLEYSKY
-151 DLIFSSASQFSDGIV
+151 NLIFSSSSQFSDGIV

-171 FAMYDDESEEDFLV
+171 FAIYDEESEEDFLV

-239 EYDIYPEVKEIV
+239 EYDIYPEVKELV

-256 PSFVT
+256 PAFVT
-261 LKDYLNTLYGKTK
+261 LKDYLKTLYGKTT
-274 SDKLALCKIDEG
+274 SDKLTLCKIDEG
-286 YAEYTYMTSSS
+286 YAEYTYLINSSS
-297 NNKDMEDIYTELIEL
+297 NRDITDIYNDLVEL
-312 YFDWIYNFVSIYQD
+312 YFDWIYNFIGIYQD
-326 DENILDNYEEFLKND
+326 DENVLNKYGEYIQANK
-341 EVLNLNVEDLLEYL
+341 VLNLSSEDMLEYL

-360 KRYEYLENANY
+360 ERYEYLEDANY

-402 NAKVDSDSYGQ
+402 NAKIDSDYYDQ

-465 EMLDIPEEYKGI
+465 EMLDIPNEYKGI

-485 NSHIIYSIVDL
+485 NSHILYSIIDL
-496 GVNYFGWSVNTLAKK
+496 GVNYFGWNVKTLAKK
-511 LDKMM
+511 LDNLM
-516 LDGTQAQELYDVVVA
+516 LDSSMAQDLYDTVVA
-531 MPGVFVRYGVGFVSY
+531 MPGVFVRYGVGFVNHI
-546 LNLRKK
+546 NLRKK
-552 AMDELGDKFDFVAYH
+552 AMDELGDKFDFVAYDK
-567 RAIIENGPLPFA
+567 AIIENGPLPFA
-579 ILEGVVEEYINEN
+579 ILEGVVEDYINEN

>member
-1 MKRISKLLSIFL
+1 MKRISKLLSILL

-19 GCASESGHESG
+19 GC
-30 GEYYLNQLKNYEV
+30 GEDSSPSAENYYLTQLKNYEV
-43 REKNSTLDDNAE
+43 REKNSTLDDNKD
-55 FDAYLDT
+55 FDLFLDT

-92 GFGHL
+92 GFGHI
-97 VYGVDQ
+97 VYGVDE
-103 EEFNKTEKQLEDLLA
+103 EEFNKTEKQLEELLA
-118 FDYDSLSL
+118 FDYDKLSL

-136 YSLLETLAGLYYSKY
+136 YSLLETLCGLEYSKY
-151 DLIFSSASQFSDGIV
+151 NLIFSSSSQFCDGIV

-171 FAMYDDESEEDFLV
+171 FAIYDEESEEDFLV

-231 KSIYEHYK
+231 RSIYEHYK
-239 EYDIYPEVKEIV
+239 EYDIYPEVKELV

-256 PSFVT
+256 PAFVT
-261 LKDYLNTLYGKTK
+261 LKEYLNTLYGKTK
-274 SDKLALCKIDEG
+274 SDKLALTKINNG
-286 YAEYTYMTSSS
+286 YAEYTYITNTS
-297 NNKDMEDIYTELIEL
+297 NNGDMYAIYTQLIEV
-312 YFDWIYNFVSIYQD
+312 YSDWVNNFINAYQNNEHILEDYEDFLND
-326 DENILDNYEEFLKND
+326 DKAI
-341 EVLNLNVEDLLEYL
+341 NLSAEDMLEYL

-360 KRYEYLENANY
+360 KRYEYLEDANY
-371 VVSSLDTLGNTTLG
+371 VVSSLDTLGDSTLG

-402 NAKVDSDSYGQ
+402 NAKINNEEYDQ

-436 QTNPHKFRATQ
+436 QKNPHKFRATQ
-447 SFVGYTEGYADL
+447 SFIGYTEGYADL
-459 AAYDAL
+459 AAMDAID
-465 EMLDIPEEYKGI
+465 MLNVDDGYK
-477 ARIDSITF
+477 AVAKLNSITF
-485 NSHIIYSIVDL
+485 NSHLLLSIVDL
-496 GVNYFGWSVNTLAKK
+496 GVNYFGWDVNTIGNKLEKLF
-511 LDKMM
+511 LDKAI
-516 LDGTQAQELYDVVVA
+516 AQPLYDMVVA
-531 MPGVFVRYGVGFVSY
+531 MPGTFVRYGVGYVSH

-552 AMDELGDKFDFVAYH
+552 AMDELGDKFDFVAYD

-579 ILEGVVEEYINEN
+579 ILEGVVEDYINEN

>member
-1 MKRISKLLSIFL
+1 MKRISKLLSILL
-13 VLFILV
+13 VLFLLV
-19 GCASESGHESG
+19 GCELESGLESDS
-30 GEYYLNQLKNYEV
+30 EYLNQLKNYEV

-92 GFGHL
+92 GFGHI
-97 VYGVDQ
+97 VYGVDE

-136 YSLLETLAGLYYSKY
+136 YSLLETLCGLEYSKY
-151 DLIFSSASQFSDGIV
+151 NLIFSSSSQFSDGIV

-171 FAMYDDESEEDFLV
+171 FAMYDEESEQDFLV

-261 LKDYLNTLYGKTK
+261 LKDYLKTLYGKTT
-274 SDKLALCKIDEG
+274 SDKLTLSKIDKG
-286 YAEYTYMTSSS
+286 YAEYTYIINSS
-297 NNKDMEDIYTELIEL
+297 NNGDMNV
-312 YFDWIYNFVSIYQD
+312 IYNQLVEVYTDWVYNFISAYQKN
-326 DENILDNYEEFLKND
+326 ENILEDYEDFLND
-341 EVLNLNVEDLLEYL
+341 DKVINQSAEDMLEYL

-360 KRYEYLENANY
+360 KRYEYLEDASY
-371 VVSSLDTLGNTTLG
+371 VVSALDTLGDSTLG

-402 NAKVDSDSYGQ
+402 NAKIDNDEYDQ

-436 QTNPHKFRATQ
+436 QRNPHKFRATQ
-447 SFVGYTEGYADL
+447 SFIGYTEGYADL
-459 AAYDAL
+459 AAMDAID
-465 EMLDIPEEYKGI
+465 MLNIDDGYK
-477 ARIDSITF
+477 AVAKLNSITF
-485 NSHIIYSIVDL
+485 NSHLLLSIVDL
-496 GVNYFGWSVNTLAKK
+496 GVNYFGWDVNTLGKK
-511 LDKMM
+511 LEKLFLDK
-516 LDGTQAQELYDVVVA
+516 TIAQTLYDMVVA
-531 MPGVFVRYGVGFVSY
+531 MPGTFVRYGVGYVSH

-552 AMDELGDKFDFVAYH
+552 AMDELGDKFDFVTYDK
-567 RAIIENGPLPFA
+567 AIIENGPLPFA

>member
-1 MKRISKLLSIFL
+1 MKRISKLLSILL
-13 VLFILV
+13 VLLLLV
-19 GCASESGHESG
+19 GCGEDSSPSG

-43 REKNSTLDDNAE
+43 REKNSKLDDNAE

-97 VYGVDQ
+97 VYGLDE
-103 EEFNKTEKQLEDLLA
+103 EEFNETEKQLEDLLA

-136 YSLLETLAGLYYSKY
+136 YSLLETLCGLEYSKY
-151 DLIFSSASQFSDGIV
+151 NLIFSSSSQFSDGIV

-261 LKDYLNTLYGKTK
+261 LKDYLKTLYGKTT
-274 SDKLALCKIDEG
+274 SDKLTLSKIDKG
-286 YAEYTYMTSSS
+286 YAEYTYIINSS
-297 NNKDMEDIYTELIEL
+297 NNGDMNV
-312 YFDWIYNFVSIYQD
+312 IYNQLVEVYTDWVYNFISAYQKN
-326 DENILDNYEEFLKND
+326 ENILEDYEDFLND
-341 EVLNLNVEDLLEYL
+341 DKVINQSAEDMLEYL

-360 KRYEYLENANY
+360 KRYEYLEDASY
-371 VVSSLDTLGNTTLG
+371 VVSALDTLGDSTLG

-402 NAKVDSDSYGQ
+402 NAKIDNDEYDQ

-436 QTNPHKFRATQ
+436 QRNPHKFRATQ
-447 SFVGYTEGYADL
+447 SFIGYTEGYADL
-459 AAYDAL
+459 AAMDAID
-465 EMLDIPEEYKGI
+465 MLNIDDGYK
-477 ARIDSITF
+477 AVTKLNSITF
-485 NSHIIYSIVDL
+485 NSHLLLSVVDL
-496 GVNYFGWSVNTLAKK
+496 GVNYFGWDVNTLGKK
-511 LDKMM
+511 LEKMFLDK
-516 LDGTQAQELYDVVVA
+516 TIAQTLYDMVVA
-531 MPGVFVRYGVGFVSY
+531 MPGTFVRYGVGYVSH

-552 AMDELGDKFDFVAYH
+552 AMDELGDKFDFVAYD

-579 ILEGVVEEYINEN
+579 ILEGVVENYINEN

>member
-1 MKRISKLLSIFL
+1 MKRISKLLSILL

-19 GCASESGHESG
+19 GC
-30 GEYYLNQLKNYEV
+30 GEDSSPSAENYYLTQLKNYEV

-92 GFGHL
+92 GFGHI

-103 EEFNKTEKQLEDLLA
+103 EEFNKTEKQLEELLA
-118 FDYDSLSL
+118 FDYDKLSL

-136 YSLLETLAGLYYSKY
+136 YSLLETLCGLEYSKY
-151 DLIFSSASQFSDGIV
+151 NLIFSSSSQFSDGII

-171 FAMYDDESEEDFLV
+171 FAIYDEESEEDFLV

-239 EYDIYPEVKEIV
+239 EYDIYPEVKELV

-256 PSFVT
+256 PAFVT

-274 SDKLALCKIDEG
+274 SDKLALTKINKG
-286 YAEYTYMTSSS
+286 YAEYTYITNTS
-297 NNKDMEDIYTELIEL
+297 NNGDMYAIYTQLIEV
-312 YFDWIYNFVSIYQD
+312 YSDWVNNFINAYQNNEHILEDYEDFLND
-326 DENILDNYEEFLKND
+326 DKVI
-341 EVLNLNVEDLLEYL
+341 NLSAEDMLEYL

-360 KRYEYLENANY
+360 KRYEYLEDANY
-371 VVSSLDTLGNTTLG
+371 VVSALDTLGDSTLG

-402 NAKVDSDSYGQ
+402 NAKINNEEYDQ

-436 QTNPHKFRATQ
+436 QKNPHKFRATQ
-447 SFVGYTEGYADL
+447 SFIGYTEGYADL
-459 AAYDAL
+459 AAMDAID
-465 EMLDIPEEYKGI
+465 MLNVDDGYK
-477 ARIDSITF
+477 AVAKLNSITF
-485 NSHIIYSIVDL
+485 NSHLLLSIVDL
-496 GVNYFGWSVNTLAKK
+496 GVNYFGWDVNTIGNKLEKLF
-511 LDKMM
+511 LDKAI
-516 LDGTQAQELYDVVVA
+516 AQPLYDMVVA
-531 MPGVFVRYGVGFVSY
+531 MPGTFVRYGVGYVSH

-552 AMDELGDKFDFVAYH
+552 AMNELGDKFDFVAYD

-579 ILEGVVEEYINEN
+579 ILEGVVEDYINEN

>member
-1 MKRISKLLSIFL
+1 MKRISKLLSILL
-13 VLFILV
+13 VLFLLV
-19 GCASESGHESG
+19 GCGLESGLESDS
-30 GEYYLNQLKNYEV
+30 EYLNQLKNYEV

-92 GFGHL
+92 GFGHI
-97 VYGVDQ
+97 VYGVDE

-136 YSLLETLAGLYYSKY
+136 YSLLETLCGLEYSKY
-151 DLIFSSASQFSDGIV
+151 NLIFSSSSQFSDGIV

-171 FAMYDDESEEDFLV
+171 FAMYDEESEEDFLV

-198 EYSKQQSN
+198 EYSKRQSN
-206 DGLYHSDDML
+206 DDLYHSDDML

-239 EYDIYPEVKEIV
+239 DYDIYPEVKEIV

-261 LKDYLNTLYGKTK
+261 LKDYLKTLYGKTT
-274 SDKLALCKIDEG
+274 SDKLTLSKIDKG
-286 YAEYTYMTSSS
+286 YAEYTYIINSS
-297 NNKDMEDIYTELIEL
+297 NNGDMNV
-312 YFDWIYNFVSIYQD
+312 IYNQLVEVYTDWVYNFISAYQKN
-326 DENILDNYEEFLKND
+326 ENILEDYEDFLND
-341 EVLNLNVEDLLEYL
+341 DKVINQSAEDMLEYL

-360 KRYEYLENANY
+360 KRYEYLEDASY
-371 VVSSLDTLGNTTLG
+371 VVSALDTLGDSTLG

-402 NAKVDSDSYGQ
+402 NAKIDNDEYDQ

-436 QTNPHKFRATQ
+436 QRNPHKFRATQ
-447 SFVGYTEGYADL
+447 SFIGYTEGYADL
-459 AAYDAL
+459 AAMDAID
-465 EMLDIPEEYKGI
+465 MLNVDDGYK
-477 ARIDSITF
+477 AVAKLNSITF
-485 NSHIIYSIVDL
+485 NSHLLLSIVDL
-496 GVNYFGWSVNTLAKK
+496 GVNYFGWDVNTIGNKLEKLF
-511 LDKMM
+511 LDKAI
-516 LDGTQAQELYDVVVA
+516 AQPLYDMVVA
-531 MPGVFVRYGVGFVSY
+531 MPGTFVRYGVGYVSH

-552 AMDELGDKFDFVAYH
+552 AMDELGDKFDFVAYD

-579 ILEGVVEEYINEN
+579 ILEGVVENYINEN

>member
-1 MKRISKLLSIFL
+1 MKRISKLLSILL

-19 GCASESGHESG
+19 GC
-30 GEYYLNQLKNYEV
+30 GEDSSPSAENYYLTQLKNYEV
-43 REKNSTLDDNAE
+43 REKNSTLDDNKD
-55 FDAYLDT
+55 FDLFLDT

-92 GFGHL
+92 GFGHI
-97 VYGVDQ
+97 VYGVDE

-118 FDYDSLSL
+118 FDYDKLSL

-136 YSLLETLAGLYYSKY
+136 YSLLETLCGLEYSKY
-151 DLIFSSASQFSDGIV
+151 NLIFSSSSQFSDGIV

-171 FAMYDDESEEDFLV
+171 FAMYDEESEEDFLA

-239 EYDIYPEVKEIV
+239 EYDIYPEVKELV

-256 PSFVT
+256 PAFVT
-261 LKDYLNTLYGKTK
+261 LKEYLNTLYGKTK
-274 SDKLALCKIDEG
+274 SDKLALTKINNG
-286 YAEYTYMTSSS
+286 YAEYTYITNTS
-297 NNKDMEDIYTELIEL
+297 NNGDMYAIYTQLIEV
-312 YFDWIYNFVSIYQD
+312 YSDWVNNFINAYQNNEHILEDYEDFLND
-326 DENILDNYEEFLKND
+326 DKAI
-341 EVLNLNVEDLLEYL
+341 NLSAEDMLEYL

-360 KRYEYLENANY
+360 KRYEYLEDANY
-371 VVSSLDTLGNTTLG
+371 VVSSLDTLGDSTLG

-402 NAKVDSDSYGQ
+402 NAKINNEEYDQ

-436 QTNPHKFRATQ
+436 QKNPHKFRATQ
-447 SFVGYTEGYADL
+447 SFIGYTEGYADL
-459 AAYDAL
+459 AAMDAID
-465 EMLDIPEEYKGI
+465 MLNVDDGYK
-477 ARIDSITF
+477 AVAKLNSITF
-485 NSHIIYSIVDL
+485 NSHLLLSIVDL
-496 GVNYFGWSVNTLAKK
+496 GVNYFGWDVNTIGNKLEKLF
-511 LDKMM
+511 LDKAI
-516 LDGTQAQELYDVVVA
+516 AQPLYDMVVA
-531 MPGVFVRYGVGFVSY
+531 MPGTFVRYGVGYVSH

-552 AMDELGDKFDFVAYH
+552 AMDELGDKFDFVAYD

-579 ILEGVVEEYINEN
+579 ILEGVVEDYINEN

>member
-1 MKRISKLLSIFL
+1 MKRISKLLSILL

-19 GCASESGHESG
+19 GC
-30 GEYYLNQLKNYEV
+30 GEDSSSSAENYYLTQLKNYEV
-43 REKNSTLDDNAE
+43 REKNSTLDDNKD
-55 FDAYLDT
+55 FDLFLDT

-92 GFGHL
+92 GFGHI
-97 VYGVDQ
+97 VYGVDE

-118 FDYDSLSL
+118 FDYDKLSL

-136 YSLLETLAGLYYSKY
+136 YSLLETLCGLEYSKY
-151 DLIFSSASQFSDGIV
+151 NLIFSSSSQFCDGIV

-171 FAMYDDESEEDFLV
+171 FAMYDEESEEDFLA

-239 EYDIYPEVKEIV
+239 EYDIYPEVKELV

-256 PSFVT
+256 PAFVT
-261 LKDYLNTLYGKTK
+261 LKEYLNTLYGKTK
-274 SDKLALCKIDEG
+274 SDKLALTKINNG
-286 YAEYTYMTSSS
+286 YAEYTYITNTS
-297 NNKDMEDIYTELIEL
+297 NNGDMYAIYTQLIEV
-312 YFDWIYNFVSIYQD
+312 YSDWVNNFINAYQNNEHILEDYEDFLND
-326 DENILDNYEEFLKND
+326 DKAI
-341 EVLNLNVEDLLEYL
+341 NLSAEDMLEYL

-360 KRYEYLENANY
+360 KRYEYLEDANY
-371 VVSSLDTLGNTTLG
+371 VVSALDTLGDSTLG

-402 NAKVDSDSYGQ
+402 NAKINNEDYDQ

-436 QTNPHKFRATQ
+436 QKNPHKFRATQ
-447 SFVGYTEGYADL
+447 SFIGYTEGYADL
-459 AAYDAL
+459 AAMDAID
-465 EMLDIPEEYKGI
+465 MLNVDDEYK
-477 ARIDSITF
+477 AVAKLNSITF
-485 NSHIIYSIVDL
+485 NSHLLLSIVDL
-496 GVNYFGWSVNTLAKK
+496 GVNYFGWDVNTIGNKLEKLF
-511 LDKMM
+511 LDKAI
-516 LDGTQAQELYDVVVA
+516 AQPLYDMVVA
-531 MPGVFVRYGVGFVSY
+531 MPGTFVRYGVGYVSH

-552 AMDELGDKFDFVAYH
+552 AMDELGDKFDFVAYD

-579 ILEGVVEEYINEN
+579 ILEGVVEDYINEN

>member
-1 MKRISKLLSIFL
+1 MKRISKLLSILL

-19 GCASESGHESG
+19 GC
-30 GEYYLNQLKNYEV
+30 GEDSSPSAENYYLTQLKNYEV
-43 REKNSTLDDNAE
+43 REKNSTLDDNTE

-92 GFGHL
+92 GFGHI

-136 YSLLETLAGLYYSKY
+136 YSLLETLCGLEYSKY
-151 DLIFSSASQFSDGIV
+151 NLIFSSSSQFCDGIV

-171 FAMYDDESEEDFLV
+171 FAIYDEESEEDFLA

-231 KSIYEHYK
+231 RSIYEHYK
-239 EYDIYPEVKEIV
+239 EYDIYPEVKELV

-256 PSFVT
+256 PAFVT
-261 LKDYLNTLYGKTK
+261 LKEYLNTLYGKTK
-274 SDKLALCKIDEG
+274 SDKLALTKINNG
-286 YAEYTYMTSSS
+286 YAEYTYITNTS
-297 NNKDMEDIYTELIEL
+297 NNGDMYAIYTQLIEV
-312 YFDWIYNFVSIYQD
+312 YSDWVNNFINAYQNNEHILEDYEDFLND
-326 DENILDNYEEFLKND
+326 DKAI
-341 EVLNLNVEDLLEYL
+341 NLSAEDMLEYL

-360 KRYEYLENANY
+360 KRYEYLEDANY
-371 VVSSLDTLGNTTLG
+371 VVSALDTLGDSTLG

-402 NAKVDSDSYGQ
+402 NAKINNEDYDQ

-436 QTNPHKFRATQ
+436 QKNPHKFRATQ
-447 SFVGYTEGYADL
+447 SFIGYTEGYADL
-459 AAYDAL
+459 AAMDAID
-465 EMLDIPEEYKGI
+465 MLNVDDGYK
-477 ARIDSITF
+477 AVAKLNSITF
-485 NSHIIYSIVDL
+485 NSHLLLSIVDL
-496 GVNYFGWSVNTLAKK
+496 GVNYFGWDVNTIGNKLEKLF
-511 LDKMM
+511 LDKAI
-516 LDGTQAQELYDVVVA
+516 AQPLYDMVVA
-531 MPGVFVRYGVGFVSY
+531 MPGTFVRYGVGYVSH

-552 AMDELGDKFDFVAYH
+552 AMDELGDKFDFVAYD

-579 ILEGVVEEYINEN
+579 ILEGVVEDYINEN

>member
-1 MKRISKLLSIFL
+1 MKRISKLLSILLVVFL
-13 VLFILV
+13 LT
-19 GCASESGHESG
+19 GCGLESGLESDS
-30 GEYYLNQLKNYEV
+30 EYLNQLKNYEV

-97 VYGVDQ
+97 VYGLDE
-103 EEFNKTEKQLEDLLA
+103 EEFNETEKQLEDLLA

-136 YSLLETLAGLYYSKY
+136 YSLLETLCGLEYSKY
-151 DLIFSSASQFSDGIV
+151 NLIFSSSSQFSDGIV

-261 LKDYLNTLYGKTK
+261 LKDYLKTLYGKTT
-274 SDKLALCKIDEG
+274 SDKLTLSKIDKG
-286 YAEYTYMTSSS
+286 YAEYTYIINSS
-297 NNKDMEDIYTELIEL
+297 NNGDMNVMYNQLVEVYT
-312 YFDWIYNFVSIYQD
+312 DWVYNFISAYQKN
-326 DENILDNYEEFLKND
+326 ENILEDYEDFLND
-341 EVLNLNVEDLLEYL
+341 DKVINQSAEDILEYL

-360 KRYEYLENANY
+360 KRYEYLEDASY
-371 VVSSLDTLGNTTLG
+371 VVSALDTLGDSTLG

-402 NAKVDSDSYGQ
+402 NAKIDNDEYDQ

-447 SFVGYTEGYADL
+447 SFIGYTEGYADL
-459 AAYDAL
+459 AAMDAID
-465 EMLDIPEEYKGI
+465 MLNVDDGYK
-477 ARIDSITF
+477 AVAKLNSITF
-485 NSHIIYSIVDL
+485 NSHLLLSIVDL
-496 GVNYFGWSVNTLAKK
+496 GVNYFGWDANTLGKK
-511 LDKMM
+511 LEKMFLDK
-516 LDGTQAQELYDVVVA
+516 TIAQTLYDMVVA
-531 MPGVFVRYGVGFVSY
+531 MPGTFVRYGVGFVNHI
-546 LNLRKK
+546 NLRKK
-552 AMDELGDKFDFVAYH
+552 AMDELGDKFDYVAYDK
-567 RAIIENGPLPFA
+567 AIVENGPLPFA
-579 ILEGVVEEYINEN
+579 ILEGVVEDYINEN

>member
-1 MKRISKLLSIFL
+1 MKRISKLLSIL
-13 VLFILV
+13 LILFILV
-19 GCASESGHESG
+19 GC
-30 GEYYLNQLKNYEV
+30 GEDSSPSAENYYLTQLKNYEV
-43 REKNSTLDDNAE
+43 REKNSTLDDNTE

-92 GFGHL
+92 GFGHI

-136 YSLLETLAGLYYSKY
+136 YSLLETLCGLEYSKY
-151 DLIFSSASQFSDGIV
+151 NLIFSSSSQFSDGII

-171 FAMYDDESEEDFLV
+171 FAIYDEESEEDFLV

-231 KSIYEHYK
+231 RSIYEHYK
-239 EYDIYPEVKEIV
+239 EYDIYPEVKELV

-256 PSFVT
+256 PAFVT
-261 LKDYLNTLYGKTK
+261 LKEYLNTLYGKTK
-274 SDKLALCKIDEG
+274 SDKLALTKINNG
-286 YAEYTYMTSSS
+286 YAEYTYITNTS
-297 NNKDMEDIYTELIEL
+297 NNGDMYAIYTQLIEV
-312 YFDWIYNFVSIYQD
+312 YSDWVNNFINAYQNNEHILEDYEDFLND
-326 DENILDNYEEFLKND
+326 DKAI
-341 EVLNLNVEDLLEYL
+341 NLSAEDMLEYL

-360 KRYEYLENANY
+360 KRYEYLEDANY
-371 VVSSLDTLGNTTLG
+371 VVSALDTLGDSTLG

-402 NAKVDSDSYGQ
+402 NAKINNEDYDQ

-436 QTNPHKFRATQ
+436 QKNPHKFRATQ
-447 SFVGYTEGYADL
+447 SFIGYTEGYADL
-459 AAYDAL
+459 AAMDAID
-465 EMLDIPEEYKGI
+465 MLNVDDGYK
-477 ARIDSITF
+477 AVAKLNSITF
-485 NSHIIYSIVDL
+485 NSHLLLSIVDL
-496 GVNYFGWSVNTLAKK
+496 GVNYFGWDVNTIGNKLEKLF
-511 LDKMM
+511 LDKAI
-516 LDGTQAQELYDVVVA
+516 AQPLYDMVVA
-531 MPGVFVRYGVGFVSY
+531 MPGTFVRYGVGYVSH

-552 AMDELGDKFDFVAYH
+552 AMDELGDKFDFVAYD

-579 ILEGVVEEYINEN
+579 ILEGVVEDYINEN

>member
-1 MKRISKLLSIFL
+1 MKRISKLLSILL

-19 GCASESGHESG
+19 GC
-30 GEYYLNQLKNYEV
+30 GEDSSPSAENYYLSQLKNYEV
-43 REKNSTLDDNAE
+43 REKNSTLDDNKD
-55 FDAYLDT
+55 FDLFLDT

-92 GFGHL
+92 GFGHI

-103 EEFNKTEKQLEDLLA
+103 EEFNKTEKQLEELLA
-118 FDYDSLSL
+118 FDYDKLSL

-136 YSLLETLAGLYYSKY
+136 YSLLETLCGLEYSKY
-151 DLIFSSASQFSDGIV
+151 NLIFSSSSQFSDGIV

-171 FAMYDDESEEDFLV
+171 FAMYDEESEKDFLV

-216 DEEISYIDNLISSNG
+216 DEEISYIDTLISSNG

-239 EYDIYPEVKEIV
+239 EYDIYPVVKELV

-256 PSFVT
+256 PAFVT
-261 LKDYLNTLYGKTK
+261 LKDYLKTLYGKTT
-274 SDKLALCKIDEG
+274 SDKLTLCKIDEG
-286 YAEYTYMTSSS
+286 YAEYTYLINSSS
-297 NNKDMEDIYTELIEL
+297 NRDITDIYNDLVEL
-312 YFDWIYNFVSIYQD
+312 YFDWIYNFIGIYQD
-326 DENILDNYEEFLKND
+326 DENVLNKYGEYIQANK
-341 EVLNLNVEDLLEYL
+341 VLNLCSEDMLEYL

-360 KRYEYLENANY
+360 QRYEYLENANY

-402 NAKVDSDSYGQ
+402 NAKIDSDYYDQ

-436 QTNPHKFRATQ
+436 QTNPHKVRATQ

-465 EMLDIPEEYKGI
+465 EMLDIPNEYKGI

-485 NSHIIYSIVDL
+485 NSHILYSIIDL
-496 GVNYFGWSVNTLAKK
+496 GVNYFGWNVKTLAKK
-511 LDKMM
+511 LDNLM
-516 LDGTQAQELYDVVVA
+516 LDSSMAQDLYDTVVA
-531 MPGVFVRYGVGFVSY
+531 MPGVFVRYGVGFVNHI
-546 LNLRKK
+546 NLRKK
-552 AMDELGDKFDFVAYH
+552 AMDELGDKFDFVAYDK
-567 RAIIENGPLPFA
+567 AIIENGPLPFA
-579 ILEGVVEEYINEN
+579 ILEGVVEDYINEN

>member
-1 MKRISKLLSIFL
+1 MKRISKLLSILL

-19 GCASESGHESG
+19 GC
-30 GEYYLNQLKNYEV
+30 GEDSSPSAENYYLTQLKNYEV
-43 REKNSTLDDNAE
+43 REKNSTLDDNKD
-55 FDAYLDT
+55 FDLFLDT

-92 GFGHL
+92 GFGHI

-136 YSLLETLAGLYYSKY
+136 YSLLETLCGLEYSKY
-151 DLIFSSASQFSDGIV
+151 NLIFSSSSQFSDGII

-171 FAMYDDESEEDFLV
+171 FAIYDEESEEDFLV

-231 KSIYEHYK
+231 RSIYEHYK
-239 EYDIYPEVKEIV
+239 EYDIYPEVKELV

-256 PSFVT
+256 PAFVT
-261 LKDYLNTLYGKTK
+261 LKEYLNTLYGKTK
-274 SDKLALCKIDEG
+274 SDKLALTKINNG
-286 YAEYTYMTSSS
+286 YAEYTYITNTS
-297 NNKDMEDIYTELIEL
+297 NNGDMYAIYTQLIEV
-312 YFDWIYNFVSIYQD
+312 YSDWVNNFINAYQNNEHILEDYEDFLND
-326 DENILDNYEEFLKND
+326 DKAI
-341 EVLNLNVEDLLEYL
+341 NLSAEDMLEYL

-360 KRYEYLENANY
+360 KRYEYLEDANY
-371 VVSSLDTLGNTTLG
+371 VVSSLDTLGDSTLG

-402 NAKVDSDSYGQ
+402 NAKINNEEYDQ

-436 QTNPHKFRATQ
+436 QKNPHKFRATQ
-447 SFVGYTEGYADL
+447 SFIGYTEGYADL
-459 AAYDAL
+459 AAMDAID
-465 EMLDIPEEYKGI
+465 MLNVDDGYK
-477 ARIDSITF
+477 AVAKLNSITF
-485 NSHIIYSIVDL
+485 NSHLLLSIVDL
-496 GVNYFGWSVNTLAKK
+496 GVNYFGWDVNTIGNKLEKLF
-511 LDKMM
+511 LDKAI
-516 LDGTQAQELYDVVVA
+516 AQPLYDMVVA
-531 MPGVFVRYGVGFVSY
+531 MPGTFVRYGVGYVSH

-552 AMDELGDKFDFVAYH
+552 AMDELGDKFDFVAYD

-579 ILEGVVEEYINEN
+579 ILEGVVEDYINEN

>member
-1 MKRISKLLSIFL
+1 MKRISKLLSILL
-13 VLFILV
+13 VLLLLV
-19 GCASESGHESG
+19 GCGEDSSPSG

-92 GFGHL
+92 GFGHI
-97 VYGVDQ
+97 VYGVDE

-136 YSLLETLAGLYYSKY
+136 YSLLETLCGLEYSKY
-151 DLIFSSASQFSDGIV
+151 NLIFSSASQFSDGIV

-171 FAMYDDESEEDFLV
+171 FAMYDEESEEDFLV

-341 EVLNLNVEDLLEYL
+341 EVLNLNAEDLLEYL

-436 QTNPHKFRATQ
+436 QRNPHKFRVTQ

-531 MPGVFVRYGVGFVSY
+531 MPGVFVRYGVGIVSH

-552 AMDELGDKFDFVAYH
+552 AMDELGDKFDFVAYD

-579 ILEGVVEEYINEN
+579 ILEGVVEDYINEN